1 MSFKVDSVVQLKS
14 GGPKLTVAGVAD
26 GKAVCSWA
34 VGEAIREKSFDLD
47 MLQGKAVEEYTD
59 TELADSIGKSI
70 VEWLGNEPRE
80 DASQEVLRKLEAALK
95 SCLERVQAR
104 AR

>member
-1 MSFKVDSVVQLKS
+1 MERKCAL
-14 GGPKLTVAGVAD
+14 GP
-26 GKAVCSWA
+26 W
-34 VGEAIREKSFDLD
+34 ERRYEKSHLTLD